1 MGDKTLFV
9 NRWGR
14 DYRCYNSMIK
24 HLRLSTREIFMF
36 KKAVHQGKIRFFK
49 EAPYVDDFEH
59 RFFHVGDVR
68 KVIDA
73 YRTRKKENE
82 VPKQKKKQKIGKKR
96 LRQELIKN
104 RQNIIL
110 EDMLKK
116 QEEAIAKSSIEV
128 HDEEQEVY
136 VDEQEIEVKEEKI
149 IEEKENRLGV
159 YEKLFLGESCSE
171 EMISFY

>member
-24 HLRLSTREIFMF
+24 HLKLSTREIFMF

-49 EAPYVDDFEH
+49 EVPHVDDFEH

-73 YRTRKKENE
+73 YRTRKKANE
-82 VPKQKKKQKIGKKR
+82 VPKQKKVGKKKQKRIW
-96 LRQELIKN
+96 IKN
-104 RQNIIL
+104 RQNKIL

-116 QEEAIAKSSIEV
+116 QEEAIAKSSLEV
-128 HDEEQEVY
+128 HVEEQE
-136 VDEQEIEVKEEKI
+136 EEVKEVKSIEEKEIKI
-149 IEEKENRLGV
+149 IEEKENWLGV

>member
-9 NRWGR
+9 NRWVR

-36 KKAVHQGKIRFFK
+36 KKAVHQGKIRFFR

-73 YRTRKKENE
+73 YRTRKKANE
-82 VPKQKKKQKIGKKR
+82 VPKQKKIGKKKQKQ
-96 LRQELIKN
+96 LWIKN
-104 RQNIIL
+104 RQNMIL

-116 QEEAIAKSSIEV
+116 QEKAIAKSSLEV
-128 HDEEQEVY
+128 RVEAQEE
-136 VDEQEIEVKEEKI
+136 EVKEVKI
-149 IEEKENRLGV
+149 IEEKENWLGI

>member
-24 HLRLSTREIFMF
+24 HLRLSTREIFLF
-36 KKAVHQGKIRFFK
+36 KKAVHQGKIRFFR

-73 YRTRKKENE
+73 YRTRKKANE
-82 VPKQKKKQKIGKKR
+82 VPKQKKIGKKKQKR
-96 LRQELIKN
+96 DWIKN
-104 RQNIIL
+104 RQNMIL

-116 QEEAIAKSSIEV
+116 QEKAIAKSYLDEV
-128 HDEEQEVY
+128 HVEVQEE
-136 VDEQEIEVKEEKI
+136 EVKEVKI
-149 IEEKENRLGV
+149 IEEKENWLGV

>member
-24 HLRLSTREIFMF
+24 HLKLSTREIFMF
-36 KKAVHQGKIRFFK
+36 KKAVRQGKIRFFK
-49 EAPYVDDFEH
+49 EVPHVDDFEH

-73 YRTRKKENE
+73 YRMRKKENE
-82 VPKQKKKQKIGKKR
+82 VPKQKKVGKKKQKRIW
-96 LRQELIKN
+96 IKN
-104 RQNIIL
+104 RQNKIL

-128 HDEEQEVY
+128 HDEEQE
-136 VDEQEIEVKEEKI
+136 EEVKEIKI
-149 IEEKENRLGV
+149 IEEKENWLGV
-159 YEKLFLGESCSE
+159 YEKLFFGESCSE

>member
-36 KKAVHQGKIRFFK
+36 KKAVNQGKIRFFR

-82 VPKQKKKQKIGKKR
+82 VPKQKKIGKKKQKR
-96 LRQELIKN
+96 DWIKN
-104 RQNIIL
+104 RQNKIL

-116 QEEAIAKSSIEV
+116 QEEAIAKSSLEV
-128 HDEEQEVY
+128 HIEEHEDEVH
-136 VDEQEIEVKEEKI
+136 VDEQEEEVKEVKI
-149 IEEKENRLGV
+149 IEEKENWLGI

-171 EMISFY
+171 EIISFY

>member
-36 KKAVHQGKIRFFK
+36 KKAVNQGKIRFFR

-82 VPKQKKKQKIGKKR
+82 VPKQKKIGKKKQKR
-96 LRQELIKN
+96 DWIKN
-104 RQNIIL
+104 RQNMIL

-116 QEEAIAKSSIEV
+116 QEEAIAKSALEV
-128 HDEEQEVY
+128 HVEEQE
-136 VDEQEIEVKEEKI
+136 EEVKEVKEVKI
-149 IEEKENRLGV
+149 IEEKENWLGI

-171 EMISFY
+171 EIISFY

>member
-9 NRWGR
+9 NRWR
-14 DYRCYNSMIK
+14 RCYRCYNSMIK
-24 HLRLSTREIFMF
+24 HLKLSTREIFIF

-49 EAPYVDDFEH
+49 ETPYVDDFEH

-82 VPKQKKKQKIGKKR
+82 VPKQKKVGKKKQKRIW
-96 LRQELIKN
+96 IKN
-104 RQNIIL
+104 RQNKIL
-110 EDMLKK
+110 ENMLKK
-116 QEEAIAKSSIEV
+116 QEEAIAKSSLEV
-128 HDEEQEVY
+128 HVEEQE
-136 VDEQEIEVKEEKI
+136 EEVKEVKI
-149 IEEKENRLGV
+149 IEEKEVKIIEDKENWLGV

>member
-24 HLRLSTREIFMF
+24 HLKLSTREIFMF
-36 KKAVHQGKIRFFK
+36 KKAVNQGKIRFFK

-73 YRTRKKENE
+73 YRTRKKANE
-82 VPKQKKKQKIGKKR
+82 VPKQKKVGKKKQKR
-96 LRQELIKN
+96 DWIKN
-104 RQNIIL
+104 RQNKIL

-116 QEEAIAKSSIEV
+116 QEKAIAKSSFEV
-128 HDEEQEVY
+128 HVEEQKE
-136 VDEQEIEVKEEKI
+136 EVKEVKI
-149 IEEKENRLGV
+149 IEEKENWLGV

>member
-24 HLRLSTREIFMF
+24 HLKLSTREIFMF
-36 KKAVHQGKIRFFK
+36 KKAVHQGKIRFFR
-49 EAPYVDDFEH
+49 EVPYVDDFEH

-82 VPKQKKKQKIGKKR
+82 VPKPKKIGKKKQKQ
-96 LRQELIKN
+96 LWIKN
-104 RQNIIL
+104 RQNMIL

-128 HDEEQEVY
+128 HVEEHEDKVHVEEQKE
-136 VDEQEIEVKEEKI
+136 EVKEVKN
-149 IEEKENRLGV
+149 IEEKENWLGV

>member
-14 DYRCYNSMIK
+14 DYRCYSSMIK

-36 KKAVHQGKIRFFK
+36 KKAVNQGKIRFFR

-73 YRTRKKENE
+73 YRTRRKENE
-82 VPKQKKKQKIGKKR
+82 VPKQKKIGKKK
-96 LRQELIKN
+96 LRRELIKN
-104 RQNIIL
+104 RQNIIF

-116 QEEAIAKSSIEV
+116 QEEAIAKSSLEV
-128 HDEEQEVY
+128 HVEEHEDEVH
-136 VDEQEIEVKEEKI
+136 VDEQEEEVKEVKI
-149 IEEKENRLGV
+149 IEEKENWLGV

>member
-36 KKAVHQGKIRFFK
+36 KKAVHQGKIRFFR

-73 YRTRKKENE
+73 YRTRKKANE
-82 VPKQKKKQKIGKKR
+82 VPKQKKIGKKKQKR
-96 LRQELIKN
+96 DWIKN
-104 RQNIIL
+104 RQNMIL

-116 QEEAIAKSSIEV
+116 QEKAIAKSYLDEV
-128 HDEEQEVY
+128 HVEVQEE
-136 VDEQEIEVKEEKI
+136 EVKEVKI
-149 IEEKENRLGV
+149 IEEKENWLGV

>member
-24 HLRLSTREIFMF
+24 HLKLSTREIFMF
-36 KKAVHQGKIRFFK
+36 KKAVRQGKIRFFR

-68 KVIDA
+68 KVIDV
-73 YRTRKKENE
+73 YRTRRKENE
-82 VPKQKKKQKIGKKR
+82 VPKQKKVGKKKQKQIW
-96 LRQELIKN
+96 IKN
-104 RQNIIL
+104 RQNKIL

-116 QEEAIAKSSIEV
+116 QEEAIAKSSLEV
-128 HDEEQEVY
+128 HVEEHEEEVH
-136 VDEQEIEVKEEKI
+136 VDEQKEEVKEVKI
-149 IEEKENRLGV
+149 IEEKENWLGV
-159 YEKLFLGESCSE
+159 YEKLFLGESGSE
-171 EMISFY
+171 EIISFY

>member
-24 HLRLSTREIFMF
+24 HLKLSTREIFMF

-49 EAPYVDDFEH
+49 EVPHVDDFEH

-73 YRTRKKENE
+73 YRTRKKANE
-82 VPKQKKKQKIGKKR
+82 VPKQKKVGKKKQKRIW
-96 LRQELIKN
+96 IKN
-104 RQNIIL
+104 RQNKIL

-116 QEEAIAKSSIEV
+116 QEEAIAKSSLEV
-128 HDEEQEVY
+128 HVEEQE
-136 VDEQEIEVKEEKI
+136 EEVKEVKI
-149 IEEKENRLGV
+149 IEEKEVKIIEDKENWLGV

>member
-14 DYRCYNSMIK
+14 YYRCYNSVIK
-24 HLRLSTREIFMF
+24 HLKLSTREIFIF

-49 EAPYVDDFEH
+49 ETPYVDDFEH

-73 YRTRKKENE
+73 YRTRRKENE
-82 VPKQKKKQKIGKKR
+82 VPKQKKVGKKKQKR
-96 LRQELIKN
+96 DWIKN
-104 RQNIIL
+104 RQNKIL
-110 EDMLKK
+110 ENMLKK
-116 QEEAIAKSSIEV
+116 QEEAIAKSSLEV
-128 HDEEQEVY
+128 HVEEQEEV
-136 VDEQEIEVKEEKI
+136 EEVKEVKI
-149 IEEKENRLGV
+149 IEEKENWLGI

-171 EMISFY
+171 EIISFY